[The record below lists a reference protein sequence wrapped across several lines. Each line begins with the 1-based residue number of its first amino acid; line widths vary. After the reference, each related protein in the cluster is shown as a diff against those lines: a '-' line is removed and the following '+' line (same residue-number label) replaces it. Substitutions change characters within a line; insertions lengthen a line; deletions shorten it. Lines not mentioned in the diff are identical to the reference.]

1 MAKCIKKMIPI
12 QFLAVLLAAFILFPA
27 YSQVSE
33 PRYLDFTYTCYL
45 TGIPQ
50 NTNRVD
56 IWIPIPVSDDRQTV
70 QLLSV
75 SEAGGSFSTEPK
87 YGNKIFYMRYRPKVE
102 EKGDTVKIIFSY
114 KVILRE
120 KTVLEAKKLAQLPN
134 IKPGE
139 GFRVYLQ
146 DNRLI
151 PLDGP
156 IIKLRDDMDLPGM
169 PIAAAKKIYE
179 NLISM
184 MVYNYK
190 AQGAGLG
197 DAIWACNSKTGDCSD
212 YHSIFIGICRSAGIP
227 ADHEFGI
234 PLRASRP
241 NHIIKDWHCWAKF
254 WVEGP
259 GWITIDASEAD
270 KHPELKEYLF
280 GTLSNDYL
288 TISHG
293 RDVNM
298 MPRQQGGPLNIFAD
312 PYAEIEGKPFSGIK
326 WIGGFREEIKPR

>member
-1 MAKCIKKMIPI
+1 M
-12 QFLAVLLAAFILFPA
+12 QFIATLLAVLILFPV
-27 YSQVSE
+27 YSQVTA

-45 TGIPQ
+45 TDVPL
-50 NTNRVD
+50 NTDWVD
-56 IWIPIPVSDDRQTV
+56 IWVPVPVSDDRQTV
-70 QLLSV
+70 KLLSV
-75 SEAGGSFSTEPK
+75 SESGGIFSTEPK
-87 YGNKIFYMRYRPKVE
+87 YGNKIFYIRYRPMGK

-114 KVILRE
+114 KVSLSE
-120 KTVLEAKKLAQLPN
+120 KTILEAKRLAPLPN
-134 IKPGE
+134 SNPGD
-139 GFRVYLQ
+139 GFQVYLQ
-146 DNRLI
+146 ENRLI
-151 PLDGP
+151 PLNGP
-156 IIKLRDDMDLPGM
+156 IIKLRDDMDLPNV

-179 NLISM
+179 NLIST

-190 AQGAGLG
+190 APGAGLG

-234 PLRASRP
+234 PLRASRS

-254 WVEGP
+254 WVQGP

-312 PYAEIEGKPFSGIK
+312 PYAEIDGVPFSGIK
-326 WIGGFREEIKPR
+326 WIGVFREEIKQD